1 MNAQKLAQR
10 PASRV
15 ASVLA
20 VSALALGLAA
30 CGKKEEP
37 AAPPVEPA
45 APAAQAP
52 ASAMDPSTTASPTP
66 ATPASGG
73 GGLFMGDAGITAAI
87 KSNLAAD
94 SELSALKIDV
104 DTSDGRV
111 TLKGTAPTAAAA
123 ERAATMAKAVT
134 GVTSVDNQLTVS
146 GG

>member
-1 MNAQKLAQR
+1 MKPQNPSQR
-10 PASRV
+10 PVGRV

-20 VSALALGLAA
+20 ISALALGLAA
-30 CGKKEEP
+30 CGKKEES
-37 AAPPVEPA
+37 AASRAEPA
-45 APAAQAP
+45 APATQAP
-52 ASAMDPSTTASPTP
+52 ASPMDQSTAASPAP
-66 ATPASGG
+66 ATPASG

-104 DTSDGRV
+104 DTANGRV
-111 TLKGTAPTAAAA
+111 TLKGSAPTAAAA
-123 ERAATMAKAVT
+123 ERAVTMAKAVT